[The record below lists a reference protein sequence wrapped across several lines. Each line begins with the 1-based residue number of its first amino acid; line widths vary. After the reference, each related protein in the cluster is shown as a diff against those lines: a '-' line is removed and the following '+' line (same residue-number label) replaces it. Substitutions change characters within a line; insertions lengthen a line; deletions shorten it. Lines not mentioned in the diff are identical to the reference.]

1 MTNVATS
8 YLLLTP
14 FNFNDNDV
22 SLSSLNSVLIN
33 RPEKKRDNET
43 LPGPLPGPHDQ
54 KGDYIVDEGVVEGKC
69 KLRELD
75 DWEYSGGGVRLVPEG
90 KGIKEGVTED
100 VKGDFVPGGK

>member
-1 MTNVATS
+1 M
-8 YLLLTP
+8 
-14 FNFNDNDV
+14 
-22 SLSSLNSVLIN
+22 
-33 RPEKKRDNET
+33 
-43 LPGPLPGPHDQ
+43 
-54 KGDYIVDEGVVEGKC
+54 DEGVVEGKC